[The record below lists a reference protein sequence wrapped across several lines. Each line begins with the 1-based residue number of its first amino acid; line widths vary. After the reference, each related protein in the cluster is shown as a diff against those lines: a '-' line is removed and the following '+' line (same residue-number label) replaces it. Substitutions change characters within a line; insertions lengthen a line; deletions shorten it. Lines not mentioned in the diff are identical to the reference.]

1 MELSLLIRG
10 RKLFGSLLNVIS
22 SSDRNRFIPANRLC
36 GLRGHSVSIAASV
49 RLTAAAILTR
59 LSGSYVLAEVF
70 LEGIPSN
77 TMTLSAR

>member
-10 RKLFGSLLNVIS
+10 LKLFGSLLNVIS

-36 GLRGHSVSIAASV
+36 GLRETLV
-49 RLTAAAILTR
+49 TAAVQVKKGFKTR
-59 LSGSYVLAEVF
+59 RSATYVFAEVI